1 MYKVNWEENLVIYQK
16 SLCSKHSYYFAGTY
30 FCSMSIYSVS
40 CFGGIGWTCVPAVKK
55 CLNITLVKATGLAV
69 NSLVNFI

>member
-1 MYKVNWEENLVIYQK
+1 
-16 SLCSKHSYYFAGTY
+16 
-30 FCSMSIYSVS
+30 MSIYSVS

-69 NSLVNFI
+69 NSLVNFIKKILELKIKKENFLITTTW